1 MGVHLADP
9 LHRLTRLV
17 DAEGGLGEPGDRL
30 VGVHAQGVDVLRGLD
45 QGDVV
50 GCLTRGA
57 LHLLVAGMA
66 DEQNPRTILGE
77 PSCLVM
83 HLGDQ
88 RAGGVDGA
96 QAAPFGLLLHL
107 RGDAVCRE
115 DHQ

>member
-30 VGVHAQGVDVLRGLD
+30 VGVQAQSIDVLRGLD

-50 GCLTRGA
+50 GRLTRGT
-57 LHLLVAGMA
+57 LHLLMTRVAN
-66 DEQNPRTILGE
+66 EQDPRAVLGE
-77 PSCLVM
+77 PACLVM

-96 QAAPFGLLLHL
+96 QAAPLGLLLHL